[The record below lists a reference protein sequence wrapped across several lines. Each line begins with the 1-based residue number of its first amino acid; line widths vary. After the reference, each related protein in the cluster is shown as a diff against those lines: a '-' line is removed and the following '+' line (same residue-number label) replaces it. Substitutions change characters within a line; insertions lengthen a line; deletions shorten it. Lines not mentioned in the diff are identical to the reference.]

1 MSAGSSVGVFQY
13 AGPAAFSYFDVGSR
27 WDEPLR
33 LRPQTR
39 RVRLNDELATEPLGW
54 SERC

>member
-1 MSAGSSVGVFQY
+1 MSAGGSVGIFQY

-27 WDEPLR
+27 WGEPFR

-39 RVRLNDELATEPLGW
+39 RV
-54 SERC
+54 